1 MVHAVNSK
9 ANQEKSTTIGNF
21 IDIPEHKQID
31 LDNEEIRQYTQLFI
45 DTVHEPIL
53 ALDADLKV
61 ISANSPFYEIF
72 LLEPNKTEG
81 QLIYELD
88 NGHWNSAKL
97 QEFLGDL
104 LHKSN
109 IIYNFEMEHKFAS
122 GERCVLVL
130 NGQRLVRDGNKT
142 QVILL
147 AIKKI
152 NGQIE
157 LIDDNEES
165 LHYLKETLESTD
177 DGILVIDME
186 DKIKIHNQRFIE
198 LFEIPEKIIATKDY
212 NKVIKFIVDQ
222 LTDSKR
228 FLDIINE
235 LNTNHSIESFD
246 IVETKKKIIL
256 EYYSKPQWIGEE
268 IVGRVWSFRDITS
281 RKWAERALKIT
292 YISFHNIL
300 ESSTDGIIVV
310 DKKGT
315 MCFVNHAA
323 EAMLQKNIDGRV
335 SELLNFPVTLNEI
348 KEIEIEQLEGGS
360 GIAEM
365 RVVNTEWEGKA
376 AYLAMLRDIT
386 DRKNAEEE
394 LKKHQEHLE
403 EEVKQ
408 RTNELIQAEKMVAL
422 GQLVSGVAHEVN
434 NPLAFIRAN
443 TEFME
448 DMISE
453 LKKQSKKKKLSLNN
467 LDEIENLIKINLEG
481 INRISTITTALKR
494 FAKPGSEDKSFAD
507 VNQGI
512 KDTLLIVG
520 NRLKHRIKVHDDYGK
535 LPKLMCNIEQLNQV
549 FMNVILNAAEAMD
562 KGNLYIKT
570 WTESKKICI
579 EIQDDGKG
587 IPEDEVTKIFDPFFT
602 TKDSGT
608 GLGLSLSFRIVQAHG
623 GNIQADSSV
632 GKGTKIKIE
641 LPRVDE
647 NDRRR
652 E

>member
-9 ANQEKSTTIGNF
+9 TNQEKSAIIGNF

-31 LDNEEIRQYTQLFI
+31 QVNEEIRPYIQLFLDI
-45 DTVHEPIL
+45 VHEPIV

-61 ISANSPFYEIF
+61 ISANGSFYEIF
-72 LLEPNKTEG
+72 LLEPDQTEG
-81 QLIYELD
+81 QLIYELG
-88 NGHWNSAKL
+88 NGHWDSPKL
-97 QEFLGDL
+97 HEFLEDL
-104 LHKSN
+104 LPESN
-109 IIYNFEMEHKFAS
+109 IICNFEIEHKFEG
-122 GERCVLVL
+122 GERGVLVL
-130 NGQRLVRDGNKT
+130 NGRRLVGKENKT
-142 QVILL
+142 QMIIL

-157 LIDDNEES
+157 LMDDNEES
-165 LHYLKETLESTD
+165 FHYLKETLESTD

-186 DKIKIHNQRFIE
+186 DKIKIYNQRFVG
-198 LFEIPEKIIATKDY
+198 LLEIPEHIIATKDY
-212 NKVIKFIVDQ
+212 NKVMKFIVDQ

-228 FLDIINE
+228 FLDIIDE

-246 IVETKKKIIL
+246 IVETKNKTIL
-256 EYYSKPQWIGEE
+256 EYYSKPQWIGGE

-281 RKWAERALKIT
+281 RKWAEKALRIT

-315 MCFVNHAA
+315 VCFFNHAA
-323 EAMLQKNIDGRV
+323 EAMFQKNIDDQL
-335 SELLNFPVTLNEI
+335 SEMLNFPVTLNEI
-348 KEIEIEQLEGGS
+348 KEIEIERLEVGP

-365 RVVNTEWEGKA
+365 RIVETEWEGKA

-443 TEFME
+443 TEFIK

-453 LKKQSKKKKLSLNN
+453 LKKQFKKENLSLKN
-467 LDEIENLIKINLEG
+467 LDEIENLIKVNLEG

-494 FAKPGSEDKSFAD
+494 FAKPGSEDKSLAD

-520 NRLKHRIKVHDDYGK
+520 NKLKHRIKVHDDYGE
-535 LPKLMCNIEQLNQV
+535 LPELMCNIEHLNQV

-562 KGNLYIKT
+562 EGNLCIKT
-570 WTESKKICI
+570 WNESGKIYI
-579 EIQDDGKG
+579 EIQDDGIG
-587 IPEDEVTKIFDPFFT
+587 IPEDDITKIFDPFFT
-602 TKDSGT
+602 TKDNGT
-608 GLGLSLSFRIVQAHG
+608 GLGLSLSFRIIQAHG

-641 LPRVDE
+641 LPVVDE